1 MIMVKDQFFS
11 LLAARVAAST
21 RICLWML
28 LVELVEYLVIF
39 TLAWT
44 ANLSVA
50 PTVAAAFPEVVVV
63 KGQVATA
70 FAAALLGSRALWR
83 GALDATTPLSSV
95 FVFARLADSL
105 TSVLGLGEC

>member
-44 ANLSVA
+44 ANLFVA

-63 KGQVATA
+63 KGQVATTLT
-70 FAAALLGSRALWR
+70 AALLGSRALWSR
-83 GALDATTPLSSV
+83 TLNATTPLSSI
-95 FVFARLADSL
+95 FIATRFADSAP
-105 TSVLGLGEC
+105 SVLGLGEC